1 MQEIGAGQHR
11 LDAPIGIEM
20 TGVDLSRPLKDAV
33 FKSMLDALN
42 RHAVLLIRDQHL
54 DPAGLAAVARRFGP
68 LQRFTMLQPK
78 SQEHAERYLCP
89 EEPDISLIGNLQV
102 NGKRVAIFTSGAPDW
117 HIDYMYRP
125 RPNRCTVL
133 YAVETPPDGADTLFS
148 GLEAAYDAL
157 DEGLKREI
165 QNLRGIYSVE
175 RLDAFFR
182 LSEPT
187 RPPLKTETIAAN
199 PPASHPLVRVHPATG
214 RKGLF
219 LVPNALS
226 HIDGMSRETS
236 LALAERLFE
245 HAIRPAFHYRHIWRN
260 GDFLIWDN
268 LTTLHSATLFDGE
281 RHRRLLYRAM
291 IASLPEA
298 APPP

>member
-1 MQEIGAGQHR
+1 MQEVGAGRHR
-11 LDAPIGIEM
+11 LDAAIGVEM
-20 TGVDLSRPLKDAV
+20 TGVDLSRPLGDAV
-33 FKSMLDALN
+33 FRAMNDALN
-42 RHAVLLIRDQHL
+42 RHAVLLLRDQQL
-54 DPAGLAAVARRFGP
+54 DPRSLAAVARRFGP
-68 LQRFTMLQPK
+68 LERFKMLQPK

-102 NGKRVAIFTSGAPDW
+102 NGKRVSIFTNGAPDW

-125 RPNRCTVL
+125 SPNRCTLL
-133 YAVETPPDGADTLFS
+133 YAVETPPEGADTLFS
-148 GLEAAYDAL
+148 SLEAAYDAL

-165 QNLRGIYSVE
+165 EDLHDIYSVE

-187 RPPLKTETIAAN
+187 RPPLKAETIAAH
-199 PPASHPLVRVHPATG
+199 PPASHPIVRTHPVTG

-226 HIDGMSRETS
+226 HIDGMSREES
-236 LALAERLFE
+236 LALAEQLFE
-245 HAIRPAFHYRHIWRN
+245 HAIRPEFHYRHIWRN

-268 LTTLHSATLFDGE
+268 LTTLHSATVFDGE

-291 IASLPEA
+291 IGASPES

>member
-1 MQEIGAGQHR
+1 MQEIGAGRHR
-11 LDAPIGIEM
+11 LDAAIGVEM
-20 TGVDLSRPLKDAV
+20 TGVDLSRPLGDAD
-33 FKSMLDALN
+33 FRAMNDALN
-42 RHAVLLIRDQHL
+42 RHAVLLLRDQQL
-54 DPAGLAAVARRFGP
+54 DPRSLAAVARRFGP
-68 LQRFTMLQPK
+68 LERFKMLQPK
-78 SQEHAERYLCP
+78 SQAHAERYLCP

-102 NGKRVAIFTSGAPDW
+102 NGKRVSIFTNGAPDW

-125 RPNRCTVL
+125 SPNRCTLL
-133 YAVETPPDGADTLFS
+133 YAVETPPEGADTLFS
-148 GLEAAYDAL
+148 SLEAAYDAL

-165 QNLRGIYSVE
+165 EDLQGIYSVE
-175 RLDAFFR
+175 RLDEFFR

-187 RPPLKTETIAAN
+187 RPLLKAETIAAN

-226 HIDGMSRETS
+226 HIDGMSREES

-245 HAIRPAFHYRHIWRN
+245 HAIRPEFHYRHIWRN

-268 LTTLHSATLFDGE
+268 LTTLHSATVFDGE

-291 IASLPEA
+291 IGASPES